1 MAHHVQTTQ
10 GQWLLN
16 TSPVTQ
22 TQTQLEKVQE
32 KFFAIQSDKPMD
44 ALMSLSQP
52 GSRTSPQTLVF
63 PVDGGQLLFQ

>member
-1 MAHHVQTTQ
+1 MAHYVQTTQ

-32 KFFAIQSDKPMD
+32 NNFATHSDKLMD
-44 ALMSLSQP
+44 ALVSLSQP
-52 GSRTSPQTLVF
+52 GSQTSPQTLVF
-63 PVDGGQLLFQ
+63 PVDGDE